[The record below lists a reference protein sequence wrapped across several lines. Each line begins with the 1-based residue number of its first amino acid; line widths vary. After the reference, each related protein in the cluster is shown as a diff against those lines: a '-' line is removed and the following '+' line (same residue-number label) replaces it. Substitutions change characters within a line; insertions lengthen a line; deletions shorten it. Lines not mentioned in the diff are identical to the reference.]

1 MVLWLGWE
9 VGLSRPVEQFPL
21 VIPGAC
27 SLAIIQPEEHGGLG
41 RYDQSLTGG
50 WPFAYP
56 CLDHVVI
63 SASEKSLFF
72 PWSVARQRMSHR
84 HAGSKAMLGPACHEG
99 KAVLYAA
106 RRVTLTDR
114 RLAGLLRTSELCA
127 DNARLGAGL
136 GRKGGFRVRL
146 TTLVPIFRTTDG
158 REETCNLATQHA
170 SLLNLP
176 TSVRTRP
183 SAPDAPHLQAPC
195 EHLQVFFSMLPHQA
209 YLLSGRDSGRRG
221 GDEKSVETHKTG
233 PPTQPRADERVPD
246 KKNAGITLTQSTRRC
261 PIAWKHGA
269 SPNAARWRRKA
280 IPQKSCSQGETVSS
294 AHG

>member
-1 MVLWLGWE
+1 M
-9 VGLSRPVEQFPL
+9 
-21 VIPGAC
+21 
-27 SLAIIQPEEHGGLG
+27 
-41 RYDQSLTGG
+41 
-50 WPFAYP
+50 
-56 CLDHVVI
+56 
-63 SASEKSLFF
+63 
-72 PWSVARQRMSHR
+72 
-84 HAGSKAMLGPACHEG
+84 
-99 KAVLYAA
+99 LYAA

-158 REETCNLATQHA
+158 REETCNLAAQHA

-195 EHLQVFFSMLPHQA
+195 EHLQVSFSMLPHQA

-221 GDEKSVETHKTG
+221 GGRKVCRDTQNRT
-233 PPTQPRADERVPD
+233 PNPTQGGRASAGQEERGHHPHPIDPSLPNRLETWCLSQRCTLEAEGHPPEKLQPRGDRLVGPWLNCPPAIREKGAALTGAACAPD
-246 KKNAGITLTQSTRRC
+246 SSFLQSASGNVSHSGGSVVARRC
-261 PIAWKHGA
+261 GRRR
-269 SPNAARWRRKA
+269 AALGLR
-280 IPQKSCSQGETVSS
+280 GT
-294 AHG
+294 